1 MYAAVHGFILAFG
14 LILPLGVQNVFVFN
28 QGVLQKR
35 FRNTLPVVITASVC
49 DTLLIL
55 LAVTGVSLIVL
66 GTPWIKSLLMV
77 GGTLFLFYMGWITW
91 RNASEKDEANNVK
104 PLSSRKQILFALSV
118 SLLNPHAIIDT
129 VGVIGTS
136 SLNYS
141 GINKLVFVS
150 ATIIVS
156 WIWFFGLAVAG
167 KITRKLDN
175 EGKFV
180 IILNKVS
187 AFIIWGVAIYLGY
200 SFIK

>member
-1 MYAAVHGFILAFG
+1 MEHYL
-14 LILPLGVQNVFVFN
+14 
-28 QGVLQKR
+28 
-35 FRNTLPVVITASVC
+35 
-49 DTLLIL
+49 
-55 LAVTGVSLIVL
+55 
-66 GTPWIKSLLMV
+66 
-77 GGTLFLFYMGWITW
+77 
-91 RNASEKDEANNVK
+91 
-104 PLSSRKQILFALSV
+104 V

-141 GINKLVFVS
+141 GTDKLAFVC

-175 EGKFV
+175 EGNFV

-187 AFIIWGVAIYLGY
+187 AIIIWGVAIYIAS